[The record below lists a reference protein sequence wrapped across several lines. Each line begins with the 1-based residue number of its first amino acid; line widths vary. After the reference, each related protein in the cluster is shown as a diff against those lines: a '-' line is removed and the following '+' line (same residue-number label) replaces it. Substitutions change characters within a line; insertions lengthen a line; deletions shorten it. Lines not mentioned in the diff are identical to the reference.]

1 MPFSFRT
8 IVLKTGLP
16 LLLLMTISLQSSA
29 QDKSFL
35 PDKPG
40 TFTIKSQ
47 PLNGQGPDL
56 YGKPC
61 SITNA
66 ESTAA
71 LAELGKVIQ
80 LYRELPVLTDIKGFD
95 AICDVGTGRWNS
107 KFGYGVPSTVCFYLR
122 TWSLSKGKETQWR
135 VEPPQWRF
143 EVNMTEKFCSGGF
156 NVSNFSDA
164 YNPSNP
170 AFSPEL
176 ADRTTVALRELF
188 MLPGVKE
195 EVSRG
200 IDRYGDYVVLFNPDR
215 PPYWEQVT
223 VREVFRLLLDY
234 WKHVPDKA
242 QTDAMVPI
250 LTSEFNRF
258 SEAEKDGYA
267 YFGSPESISR
277 IGAVKNNTPVM
288 RPNPGYWDRSLPR
301 SAIQFMMME
310 IPDEEVL
317 ESKMESALKR
327 GDGYY
332 YIYRLLSETDL
343 SVLTTVIWHP

>member
-1 MPFSFRT
+1 MPSSFRT

-16 LLLLMTISLQSSA
+16 LLLLMAISLQSSA

-56 YGKPC
+56 YGKSC
-61 SITNA
+61 TITNA

-71 LAELGKVIQ
+71 LAEVGKLIQ
-80 LYRELPVLTDIKGFD
+80 LFRELPVLTDINGFD
-95 AICDVGTGRWNS
+95 GICEIGAGRWNS

-156 NVSNFSDA
+156 NVSNYRDS

-176 ADRTTVALRELF
+176 ADRSAIALRELF

-195 EVSRG
+195 EVSPG

-223 VREVFRLLLDY
+223 IREVFRLLLDY

-242 QTDAMVPI
+242 QTDAMVTI
-250 LTSEFNRF
+250 LSGEYEKF
-258 SEAEKDGYA
+258 SESEKDGYA

-277 IGAVKNNTPVM
+277 IGSVENNTPVM
-288 RPNPGYWDRSLPR
+288 RPNPGYWDKSLPR
-301 SAIQFMMME
+301 TSIQFMMME
-310 IPDEEVL
+310 IPEREVL
-317 ESKMESALKR
+317 KSKLESALKR

-332 YIYRLLSETDL
+332 YIYRMLDELEISSLLPG
-343 SVLTTVIWHP
+343 IAR

>member
-1 MPFSFRT
+1 MSLYIRT
-8 IVLKTGLP
+8 IVSKTGVTLA
-16 LLLLMTISLQSSA
+16 LLLAISLQSAA

-35 PDKPG
+35 PEKPG
-40 TFTIKSQ
+40 TFSIKSQ

-56 YGKPC
+56 YGKSC
-61 SITNA
+61 AITNA

-71 LAELGKVIQ
+71 LEELGKVIK
-80 LYRELPVLTDIKGFD
+80 LFRELPVLTDIKGFD
-95 AICDVGTGRWNS
+95 GICEIGAGRWNS

-122 TWSLSKGKETQWR
+122 TWSMSKGKETQWR

-143 EVNMTEKFCSGGF
+143 EVNMTEKFCSRGF
-156 NVSNFSDA
+156 NVSNYRDS

-176 ADRTTVALRELF
+176 ADRSAIALRELF

-195 EVSRG
+195 EVSPG

-223 VREVFRLLLDY
+223 IREAFRLLLDY

-242 QTDAMVPI
+242 QADAMVPI

-258 SEAEKDGYA
+258 SETEKDGYA
-267 YFGSPESISR
+267 YFGSSESISR
-277 IGAVKNNTPVM
+277 IGSVENNSPVV

-301 SAIQFMMME
+301 PSIQFMMME
-310 IPDEEVL
+310 IPEREVL
-317 ESKMESALKR
+317 EGKLESALNR

-332 YIYRLLSETDL
+332 YIYRLLDELDISL
-343 SVLTTVIWHP
+343 LLPLIAH